1 MCQCPYSGYF
11 LFYPILFGK
20 KPYFPSLPSVFIFS
34 ALFHK
39 FLAYMA
45 YIGTFLH
52 LHNLNKAISHIFSK
66 NYFDFLFA
74 PLLSCTFFSCQG
86 FKIAQTLQTTLDR
99 TFLCKSLPI
108 TSGNFSVAV
117 LLSQF
122 WCSHGSPES
131 CKEMRHSY
139 KLVTMLITVQPGSFI
154 KCQNMQIANTISF
167 GWSLSSC
174 RASARQKR
182 LYKLHL
188 TCQQSRTICTI
199 ISARLNCYPCYNP
212 QFPQWFQLRL
222 RQYIITPQAMYCAT
236 FLSHC
241 HFQFTILLFFRQV

>member
-1 MCQCPYSGYF
+1 MPLLGLLLFLHIKIDTTSQLIELVSMPLLGLLLFLPYP
-11 LFYPILFGK
+11 LGK
-20 KPYFPSLPSVFIFS
+20 NPYFPSLPSVFIFS
-34 ALFHK
+34 TLFRK
-39 FLAYMA
+39 FLAYIA

-139 KLVTMLITVQPGSFI
+139 IFSVL
-154 KCQNMQIANTISF
+154 
-167 GWSLSSC
+167 
-174 RASARQKR
+174 
-182 LYKLHL
+182 LHL
-188 TCQQSRTICTI
+188 AFTKCKNKPFYNHHATIH
-199 ISARLNCYPCYNP
+199 SFHNGSSSVYDN
-212 QFPQWFQLRL
+212 
-222 RQYIITPQAMYCAT
+222 
-236 FLSHC
+236 
-241 HFQFTILLFFRQV
+241 IL